1 VASRLARDGRGG
13 VPDPIAAK
21 HRRYN
26 LFQMIALT
34 GALAYA
40 GRIVLMM
47 TGVIETGLH
56 AIDIAILTVTVLASW
71 PATRVDAT
79 HRRRKWLD

>member
-1 VASRLARDGRGG
+1 VASRLAREKRDG
-13 VPDPIAAK
+13 VPEPIAAK

-26 LFQMIALT
+26 LFHMITLA
-34 GALAYA
+34 GAMAYA

-47 TGVIETGLH
+47 TGVIETGFH